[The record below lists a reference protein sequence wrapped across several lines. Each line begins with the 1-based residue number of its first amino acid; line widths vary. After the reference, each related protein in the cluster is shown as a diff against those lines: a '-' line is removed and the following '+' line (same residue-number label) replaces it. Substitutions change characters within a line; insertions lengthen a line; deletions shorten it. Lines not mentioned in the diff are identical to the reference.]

1 VSWRDKSAPLR
12 LMLYDRM
19 CRGPGLSLGLSHAW
33 SAGGVLYNILGR
45 LDAWHGAATWAE
57 GLDWLLEVSEDRPIA
72 EIQFWGH
79 GEWGGLWIDEERLT
93 AAALAP
99 GHPAYERLARL
110 KARLVP
116 GGEAMWWFRSCDVF
130 GTQRGH
136 DFARAWTRFFEC
148 RAAGHTHQIM
158 FFQSGLHVLAP
169 GEEPT
174 WSVDEGVVPGLF
186 HASSSSFRAPHTIT
200 CLHNVV
206 PDR

>member
-1 VSWRDKSAPLR
+1 
-12 LMLYDRM
+12 MLYDRM
-19 CRGPGLSLGLSHAW
+19 CPGPGLSPGLSHAW
-33 SAGGVLYNILGR
+33 SAGGVLYNFLGR
-45 LDAWHGAATWAE
+45 IDAWHGAATWAE
-57 GLDWLLEVSEDRPIA
+57 GLDWLLEVSEHRPIA

-93 AAALAP
+93 AAAVAP
-99 GHPAYERLARL
+99 GHPAYERLTRL
-110 KARLVP
+110 KARLIP
-116 GGEAMWWFRSCDVF
+116 GGEALWWFRSCDVF

-136 DFARAWTRFFEC
+136 DFARAWTRFFGC

-174 WSVDEGVVPGLF
+174 WSVDEGVVPGRF
-186 HASSSSFRAPHTIT
+186 HASPSSFRAPYTIT